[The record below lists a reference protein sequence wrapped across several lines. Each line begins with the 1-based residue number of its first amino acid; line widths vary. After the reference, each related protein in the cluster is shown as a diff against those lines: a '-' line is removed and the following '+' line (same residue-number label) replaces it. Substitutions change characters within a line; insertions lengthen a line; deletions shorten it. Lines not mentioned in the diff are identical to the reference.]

1 MNFFGN
7 TGKILEINLTTKNVS
22 ILNPK
27 EELYRQFVGGSGLA
41 AAILFD
47 RLTKELDPLSPENP
61 LGFFAGPLVGTKA
74 PNCGRHVVCA
84 KSPATNIWGEANSGG
99 KFGAYMKFLGYDGII
114 ITGKSTKPTYITIF
128 DDKIEFHEAT
138 DLWGKGSFEV
148 GDILEEKHGKISSY
162 ATIGQAGENLSTI
175 AALMN
180 DGDRAA
186 GRTGL
191 GTVMGSKNLK
201 AIALRS
207 STRDVGIAK
216 PVEFKELISKMRK
229 NIKENSVARTMFGTA
244 AYTSG
249 GMKWGDVPVKY
260 WYKGFMENTEAIDG
274 SRMLVTIFI
283 KRYHCYSCIIGCG
296 RIVKIDEGKYAI
308 PQTAGPEY
316 ETLAGFGTNLLI
328 DNLEGIAQANYLCN
342 VYGLDT
348 ISASQIIALVFYLN
362 EMGKIPQEDLEG
374 IDATWGNIDAVIKLL
389 ELMAHSKGIGK
400 IMAKGS
406 DAVAANYGVPD
417 EAHTVNGLE
426 LPYHDP
432 RAFFSMAAVYATSS
446 RGACHNN
453 GDGYKMG
460 LGVTVPE
467 INLDCKDRFDDV
479 EAGSL
484 AVKVQDFR
492 AVYNAM
498 IMCHFAMPPFKDT
511 VKAVE
516 LATGWD
522 ITIDEI
528 MNAGTRITNLK
539 RLLNKKLG
547 LTKENDRLPK
557 VMSYK
562 LKEGGTEGKIPNL
575 AVQLKEY
582 YKARDWDQTTG
593 FPTKKNIHSLSLEEF
608 VTKT

>member
-7 TGKILEINLTTKNVS
+7 TGKILEIDLTTEKIS
-22 ILNPK
+22 TMKPK
-27 EELYRQFVGGSGLA
+27 EELYRQYIGGSGLA

-61 LGFFAGPLVGTKA
+61 LGFFNGPLVGTKA

-84 KSPATNIWGEANSGG
+84 KSPATNIWGESNSGG
-99 KFGAYMKFLGYDGII
+99 KLGAFMKFLGYDGMIFS
-114 ITGKSTKPTYITIF
+114 GKSSKPTYITIF
-128 DDKIEFHEAT
+128 DDVIDFHDASE
-138 DLWGKGSFEV
+138 LWGKGSFEI
-148 GDILEEKHGKISSY
+148 GDLLEEKHGKISSY
-162 ATIGQAGENLSTI
+162 ATIGKAGENLSTI

-207 STRDVGIAK
+207 STRDVGIAR
-216 PVEFKELISKMRK
+216 PVEFKALISKMRK
-229 NIKENSVARTMFGTA
+229 NIRENSVARTMFGTA

-260 WYKGFMENTEAIDG
+260 WYQGFMKNTEAIDG
-274 SRMLVTIFI
+274 SRMKDTILV

-308 PQTAGPEY
+308 PQTAGPEF
-316 ETLAGFGTNLLI
+316 ETLAGFGTNLLV
-328 DNLEGIAQANYLCN
+328 DNLEGIAHANYLCN

-348 ISASQIIALVFYLN
+348 ISASQIIALVFHLN
-362 EMGKIPQEDLEG
+362 EMGIIPKEDLTG
-374 IDATWGNIDAVIKLL
+374 INATWGNIDAAIELLKL
-389 ELMAHSKGIGK
+389 MVSRKSIGK
-400 IMAKGS
+400 IMAKGA
-406 DAVAANYGVPD
+406 DALATHYGVPD
-417 EAHTVNGLE
+417 EAHTINGLE

-453 GDGYKMG
+453 GDSYKMG
-460 LGVTVPE
+460 LGVSVPE
-467 INLDCKDRFDDV
+467 INLECSDRFDDI

-516 LATGWD
+516 LATGWP

-528 MNAGTRITNLK
+528 MTVGTRITNLK

-557 VMSYK
+557 VISYK
-562 LKEGGTEGKIPNL
+562 LKDGGTEGKIPNL
-575 AVQLKEY
+575 AIQLKEY
-582 YKARDWDQTTG
+582 YRARDWDQTTG
-593 FPTKKNIHSLSLEEF
+593 FPTSACIKSLNLGRYQ
-608 VTKT
+608 TKT

>member
-1 MNFFGN
+1 MNFYGN
-7 TGKILEINLTTKNVS
+7 TGKILEINLTTKKIS
-22 ILNPK
+22 ILKPK
-27 EELYRQFVGGSGLA
+27 EELYRLFIGGSGLA
-41 AAILFD
+41 AAILFE

-61 LGFFAGPLVGTKA
+61 LGFFNGPLVGTKA

-84 KSPATNIWGEANSGG
+84 KSPATNIWGESNSGG

-114 ITGKSTKPTYITIF
+114 ISGKSPEKTYITIF
-128 DDKIEFHEAT
+128 DDQIEFHEASK
-138 DLWGKGSFEV
+138 LWGKGSFEV
-148 GDILEEKHGKISSY
+148 GDILEEKHEKISSY
-162 ATIGQAGENLSTI
+162 ATIGKAGENLSTI
-175 AALMN
+175 ASLMN

-207 STRDVGIAK
+207 STRDVGIAH
-216 PVEFKELISKMRK
+216 PIEFKELISKMRK
-229 NIKENSVARTMFGTA
+229 NIRENSVARTMFGTA

-274 SRMLVTIFI
+274 SRMKETILI

-328 DNLEGIAQANYLCN
+328 DNLEGIAHANYLCN
-342 VYGLDT
+342 DHGLDT
-348 ISASQIIALVFYLN
+348 ISASQIIALVFHLN
-362 EMGKIPQEDLEG
+362 EMGKIPKEDLDG
-374 IDATWGNIDAVIKLL
+374 ITAVWGNIDAVIKLL
-389 ELMAHSKGIGK
+389 ELMASGKGIGK
-400 IMAKGS
+400 IMAQGS
-406 DAVAANYGVPD
+406 DVVATHYGVPD

-460 LGVTVPE
+460 LGVSVPE
-467 INLDCKDRFDDV
+467 INLDCKDRFDDI

-516 LATGWD
+516 LATGWN

-528 MNAGTRITNLK
+528 MTAGTRITNLK

-557 VMSYK
+557 VMKYK
-562 LKEGGTEGKIPNL
+562 LKEGGTEGNIPNL
-575 AVQLKEY
+575 TIQLKEY
-582 YKARDWDQTTG
+582 YKARGWDQTTG
-593 FPTKKNIHSLSLEEF
+593 FPNNKRIQSLNLEEYA
-608 VTKT
+608 TKI